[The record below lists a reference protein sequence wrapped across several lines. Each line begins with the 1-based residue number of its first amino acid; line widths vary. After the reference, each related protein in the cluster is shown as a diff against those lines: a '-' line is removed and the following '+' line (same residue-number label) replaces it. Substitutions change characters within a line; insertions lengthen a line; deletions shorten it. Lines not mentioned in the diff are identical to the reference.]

1 MQLGIAIWVLL
12 LIVLL
17 GGFSALAFMG
27 GLLAVAFI
35 AGLVIAAHN
44 SKKV

>member
-1 MQLGIAIWVLL
+1 MQLGIAIWIILV
-12 LIVLL
+12 IALL

-35 AGLVIAAHN
+35 AGLVLAARKT
-44 SKKV
+44 KKI

>member
-1 MQLGIAIWVLL
+1 MQLGIAIWIILV
-12 LIVLL
+12 IVLL

-35 AGLVIAAHN
+35 AGLIIAAHN

>member
-1 MQLGIAIWVLL
+1 MQLGIVIWVLL

-17 GGFSALAFMG
+17 GGFPALAFMG

-35 AGLVIAAHN
+35 AGIVIAAHN

>member
-1 MQLGIAIWVLL
+1 MALGLLVWIIL

-17 GGFSALAFMG
+17 GGFPALAFMG

-35 AGLVIAAHN
+35 AGIVIAAHN

>member
-1 MQLGIAIWVLL
+1 MQLGVLVWIVL

-35 AGLVIAAHN
+35 AGIVIAAHN

>member
-35 AGLVIAAHN
+35 AGLIIAAHN

>member
-1 MQLGIAIWVLL
+1 MQLGVLVWIVL

-35 AGLVIAAHN
+35 AGLIIAAHN

>member
-1 MQLGIAIWVLL
+1 MQLGVFVWIVL

-35 AGLVIAAHN
+35 AGLVLAARKT
-44 SKKV
+44 KKI

>member
-1 MQLGIAIWVLL
+1 MQLGVLIWLVLI
-12 LIVLL
+12 IVLL
-17 GGFSALAFMG
+17 GGFPALAFMG

-35 AGLVIAAHN
+35 AGIVIAAHN

>member
-1 MQLGIAIWVLL
+1 MQLGVLVWIVL